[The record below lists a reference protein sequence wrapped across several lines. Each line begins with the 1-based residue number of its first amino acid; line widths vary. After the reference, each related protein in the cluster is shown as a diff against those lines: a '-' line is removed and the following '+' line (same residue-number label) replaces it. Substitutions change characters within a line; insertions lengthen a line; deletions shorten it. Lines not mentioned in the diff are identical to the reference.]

1 MTYAYRVILLMDC
14 NTTAIMTDTVERII
28 SLKTYSNNIETSIKN
43 NCCAYE
49 YEVKKYKKQS
59 KNL

>member
-1 MTYAYRVILLMDC
+1 MDC